1 MLSPQARNLGAFS
14 PLQQSPINIT
24 HAKSVIK
31 SPSMLKS
38 EFNKKEAANKW
49 ANRYTES
56 LKASPELI
64 QDPTNNP
71 YLYM

>member
-1 MLSPQARNLGAFS
+1 
-14 PLQQSPINIT
+14 
-24 HAKSVIK
+24 
-31 SPSMLKS
+31 MLKS

-71 YLYM
+71 YLYMQSAIEVVK